1 MNRYNDSLA
10 RNDYQEIETPAEVEV
25 HEEETHSEVDKP
37 NDPVRLYLKKLG
49 AVPLLS
55 REGEVAV
62 GKRMAEGKRRV
73 LNAGL
78 SCHPAILSLLGLRDK
93 LLQGKVRVKDIVSD
107 FEVDDEE
114 GEIEEA
120 VY

>member
-25 HEEETHSEVDKP
+25 HEEEPHSEVDKP

-49 AVPLLS
+49 AVPLLT

-73 LNAGL
+73 LMAVL
-78 SCHPAILSLLGLRDK
+78 SCPPAVSELLALRDK
-93 LLQGKVRVKDIVSD
+93 LLNRELRVRDVVSD
-107 FEVDDEE
+107 VETEE
-114 GEIEEA
+114 GDTTTEEEI
-120 VY
+120 